1 MGMNDPLSDVDDDF
15 PSIRAEEQLLLE
27 TLLSPSTKPS
37 PSTPDGDSTTGSR
50 RAVAGTRSRVTS
62 SQPCTCTTAV
72 RKKIESLRV
81 VGHHQPLQPA
91 ESLALAL
98 MVYLS
103 LSRSLQFP
111 TAWR

>member
-37 PSTPDGDSTTGSR
+37 PSTPDGDSTTGR